1 MISKGVALAL
11 DFQRDIRALAYTATA
26 VVWVRIH
33 ATEYSIEI
41 RSEYLYPLACTN
53 PHPREFAMVSELER
67 VFVRDWTA
75 SLGEGGQV
83 VSDRG
88 LYAHGLE
95 HYTYTTLGPKIVQQ

>member
-1 MISKGVALAL
+1 
-11 DFQRDIRALAYTATA
+11 
-26 VVWVRIH
+26 
-33 ATEYSIEI
+33 
-41 RSEYLYPLACTN
+41 
-53 PHPREFAMVSELER
+53 MVSELER